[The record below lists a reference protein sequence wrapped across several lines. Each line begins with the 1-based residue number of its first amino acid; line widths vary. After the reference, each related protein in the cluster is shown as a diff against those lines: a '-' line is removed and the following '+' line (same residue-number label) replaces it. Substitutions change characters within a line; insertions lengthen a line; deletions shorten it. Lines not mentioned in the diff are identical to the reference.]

1 MSGPNPYDYIWWLA
15 SRASGIVAL
24 ALITASVA
32 LGLLMA
38 AKLVPRRRG
47 LKPKLV
53 KLHEHLALTGL
64 VSIAVHGLTLLGDRW
79 LNPGLA
85 GIAVPFTMS
94 YRPLFTGFGIVAGY
108 LAALLGLSFYARR
121 RIGARLW
128 RRMHRA
134 TIVVY
139 VMGVVHA
146 LGAGTDA
153 VTPWFRLFVLATA
166 APILFLFLARVLP
179 APTRP
184 VALAE
189 GERA

>member
-1 MSGPNPYDYIWWLA
+1 MTGPNPYDYIWWLA

-24 ALITASVA
+24 GLITGSVG

-38 AKLVPRRRG
+38 SKLVRRRG
-47 LKPKLV
+47 LKPKLM

-85 GIAVPFTMS
+85 GIAIPFTMS
-94 YRPLFTGFGIVAGY
+94 YRPLFTGLGIVAAY

-121 RIGARLW
+121 RIGTRVW

-139 VMGVVHA
+139 ALGVVHA

-153 VTPWFRLFVLATA
+153 VTIWFRLFLLLSG
-166 APILFLFLARVLP
+166 APILFLFLMRVMP
-179 APTRP
+179 APART
-184 VALAE
+184 VATVE